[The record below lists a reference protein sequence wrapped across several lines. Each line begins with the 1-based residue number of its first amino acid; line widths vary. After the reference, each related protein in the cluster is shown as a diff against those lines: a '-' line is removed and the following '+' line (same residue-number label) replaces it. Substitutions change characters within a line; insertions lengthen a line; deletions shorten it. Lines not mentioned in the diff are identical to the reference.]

1 MSDAS
6 KIDDGEG
13 PMPSRKELTAAL
25 DAAIFAKNNKGRV
38 TDEELGELIEAA
50 KWSLHAIPDELDFID
65 LTTEHP
71 DNERFLRDCERWL
84 GREVIRLRSEK
95 FKNTWDVWER
105 ERYLAGVA
113 GAPCT
118 RALKFRPRL
127 AWQRP
132 DDIHVFGST
141 ADKADARRATAMR
154 ENYPE
159 MVVRTPLSAAGHTKA
174 ACLGIIERAG
184 IALPPMYALGFHN
197 NNCIPCVKAQSP
209 AYWALVRKQFP
220 AEFARMVELSRRLN
234 VKLCKIKGG
243 RRFIDE
249 IPADQPTTD
258 PISPSCDFLCEVMT
272 EAIGA
277 TS

>member
-1 MSDAS
+1 MARTVAWFSCGAAS
-6 KIDDGEG
+6 
-13 PMPSRKELTAAL
+13 A
-25 DAAIFAKNNKGRV
+25 V
-38 TDEELGELIEAA
+38 AA
-50 KWSLHAIPDELDFID
+50 K
-65 LTTEHP
+65 LTPEAVVVYCETGSEHP

-95 FKNTWDVWER
+95 FKDTWDVWER

-127 AWQRP
+127 TWQRP
-132 DDIHVFGST
+132 DDIHVFGYT
-141 ADKADARRATAMR
+141 ADKADVRRATSMR
-154 ENYPE
+154 KNYPE
-159 MVVRTPLSAAGHTKA
+159 MVVRTPLIAAGHTKA

-220 AEFARMVELSRRLN
+220 SEFARMVELSRRLN
-234 VKLCKIKGG
+234 VKLCKIKGE

-249 IPADQPTTD
+249 IPADHPTTD
-258 PISPSCDFLCEVMT
+258 PISPSCDFLCEAMI

-277 TS
+277 PS